1 VTPHATTRGY
11 WEARASALAW
21 KINVGAWVVRAAP
34 AAFFVSSAFAVG
46 FYALRRAELPLGW
59 AEVAWWSALA
69 LALGI
74 CWWRARPC
82 FYAAAEARVLLE
94 SQLRLDTRLT
104 AAAAGIVGWPAQP
117 ATLPPV
123 VTWRLRS
130 TAGWVAGSAA
140 LLVAAVFAPVPR
152 ESTSNQVAGAAPA
165 LLQAEAMLAALQEMK
180 VADPQAIEQLQEQAS
195 ELARRPAAE
204 QYSHSALEAAD
215 ALRNQVAV
223 SAAHLGR
230 GLDSAANA
238 MRSADGADMTG
249 AAGELAAALSGLR
262 DGALPANKDLLSHL
276 PASEADLKNL
286 TPEQRQQLAQ
296 QLAQAANGANGV
308 AGAGGA
314 GARVPRPDPNAPMQR
329 RGQGR
334 GFGQGQGRGGNEPGD
349 GLGSGGPGG
358 GGGHAPL
365 GLASD
370 ASDAGDGSAETLK
383 DGVLKNASLG
393 DKLGTTAGAHDVDP
407 AKSAGPMS
415 AGAVSA
421 PASGGEAVWVNRLT
435 PSERAAVKNF
445 FK

>member
-1 VTPHATTRGY
+1 MTPHATTRGY
-11 WEARASALAW
+11 WEARAAALAW
-21 KINVGAWVVRAAP
+21 KINIGAWLVRAAP
-34 AAFFVSSAFAVG
+34 AVFFVSSAFAVG

-59 AEVAWWSALA
+59 GAAALSSALA
-69 LALGI
+69 VAMVY
-74 CWWRARPC
+74 CWWRSRRG
-82 FYAAAEARVLLE
+82 FYNPADARVLLE

-104 AAAAGIVGWPAQP
+104 VAAAGMVAWPARPGELP
-117 ATLPPV
+117 AVL
-123 VTWRLRS
+123 TWRLRS
-130 TAGWVAGSAA
+130 TTGWVAGSVALLAAA
-140 LLVAAVFAPVPR
+140 LLAPVAR
-152 ESTSNQVAGAAPA
+152 DTAANRATDAPPA

-180 VADPQAIEQLQEQAS
+180 VADPQAIEQLQERAS
-195 ELARRPAAE
+195 ELARRPAEE

-223 SAAHLGR
+223 SAANLGR
-230 GLDSAANA
+230 GLESASNA
-238 MRSADGADMTG
+238 MRSADGPDMKG

-286 TPEQRQQLAQ
+286 TPEQRRQLAQ
-296 QLAQAANGANGV
+296 QLANAAHNANGV

-334 GFGQGQGRGGNEPGD
+334 GSGQGRGNGNEPGD
-349 GLGSGGPGG
+349 GFGSGGEGG

-370 ASDAGDGSAETLK
+370 ASDAGDGSAETLQ
-383 DGVLKNASLG
+383 GGALKNVSLG
-393 DKLGTTAGAHDVDP
+393 DKLGTSAGAHDVDP

-415 AGAVSA
+415 AGAVAA

-435 PSERAAVKNF
+435 PAERAAVKNF